1 MGEYGSGRCYLEQNV
16 MPSKPGVKGE
26 YRFVHDRRMNEI
38 VAGSVKNVAVELF
51 TQAKPKAR

>member
-26 YRFVHDRRMNEI
+26 CRFVHDRRMNEI
-38 VAGSVKNVAVELF
+38 AAVSVKTAAMELF
-51 TQAKPKAR
+51 LQATPKAR